1 MKDFT
6 DRNRRRR
13 GRCASDDASELFF
26 GSGSS
31 GGGGSGR
38 RDHKTAQLCRQV
50 FWALSMALGDCGDDV
65 LRELV
70 VVDVTPAPDAGRL
83 LVRVGFSGAMLER
96 GPPGTPLNGVAEV
109 MGRLEE
115 ARGFLRREVAGAITR
130 KRAPE
135 LTFVLVANGSGGKEV
150 GR

>member
-1 MKDFT
+1 MKDFA
-6 DRNRRRR
+6 DRNRRRRR

-26 GSGSS
+26 GSGRSGG

-50 FWALSMALGDCGDDV
+50 FWALSMALGDCADDV

-83 LVRVGFSGAMLER
+83 LVAVGFSSAGDAVA
-96 GPPGTPLNGVAEV
+96 VAEV
-109 MGRLEE
+109 MGRLEQ

-135 LTFVLVANGSGGKEV
+135 LMFVLVAAGNGGEEGG
-150 GR
+150 R